1 MTMSLIATPATLSVT
16 YPAPPGAVTVT
27 VTTLDGV
34 AVYTNAVATV
44 AGNVA
49 SYTLTLLDTA
59 QLNTL
64 IGVFTSQSLGNLT
77 ARVELVG
84 ATLFEV
90 ADARAFD
97 KRQLANATNFPDAA
111 ILAARTLI
119 TERFERICKVSFV
132 PRYRFRAISGAD
144 WFEFQLPDQPIT
156 AIRSIATRA
165 PGASAYVPY
174 SAAQLAALD
183 SDLATGIVTRGSM
196 YYGTS
201 LYSELRLPSLTVQ
214 VGYEYGYAQPPE
226 PIRRAALIAVV
237 NQLVLTNISER
248 TTSWSDPSGA
258 GTFRMATPGM
268 GRNSWFGIP
277 NVDAVLSDYMES
289 TVGIA

>member
-1 MTMSLIATPATLSVT
+1 MTMGLIATPATLSVT

-27 VTTLDGV
+27 VTTIDGV
-34 AVYTNAVATV
+34 PVYTNAIAAV

-49 SYTLTLLDTA
+49 SFNLTLLDTA

-64 IGVFTSQSLGNLT
+64 IGVFTSQTLGNLR
-77 ARVELVG
+77 ASVEIVG

-97 KRQLANATNFPDAA
+97 KRQLADATAFPDAA

-119 TERFERICKVSFV
+119 AERFERICKVSFI

-165 PGASAYVPY
+165 PGASSYVPY

-226 PIRRAALIAVV
+226 PVRRAALIAAVS
-237 NQLVLTNISER
+237 QMTLTNMSER
-248 TTSWSDPSGA
+248 TTSWSDPSGS
-258 GTFRMATPGM
+258 GTYRLATPGM
-268 GRNSWFGIP
+268 GQRSWFGIP
-277 NVDAVLSDYMES
+277 NVDAVLADYMES